1 MDFSQIVGFVWDTA
15 NRDKNWIRHKVSWT
29 EVEEVF
35 FHQPLLVYPD
45 PQHSRA
51 GDRFYLLE
59 RTGADRWLFIV
70 FTVRRSK
77 IRVISARDMSNKE
90 RRIYNE
96 ALKENSQ
103 VRVRE

>member
-1 MDFSQIVGFVWDTA
+1 MDFSQIVGFEWDSA

-29 EVEEVF
+29 EAEEVF
-35 FHQPLLVYPD
+35 FHPPLLVYPD

-51 GDRFYLLE
+51 EDRFYLLG
-59 RTGADRWLFIV
+59 RTAEDRRLFVV
-70 FTVRRSK
+70 FTIRRGK

-96 ALKENSQ
+96 ALKENS
-103 VRVRE
+103 